1 MISGVQT
8 RRELCELLARG
19 FFEGIETIAD
29 FVRLR
34 VCHVHFDEGTLEYR
48 GVRRKMSP
56 EFFKAVDA
64 YWKFLDANQKGRATA
79 SCPQRDMLGVLAR
92 GGGTEADRERYR
104 RNQAKNIKRCMSK
117 ISEESGCEITPER
130 LFVSGFLE
138 FVRKKCI
145 EEGRDHV
152 FFVQIFRCAY
162 ETKYHKIIEIYA
174 KEYGMP
180 GKIYSEKLRLRCYP
194 YVIRDKRMFEKT
206 VDR

>member
-1 MISGVQT
+1 MATVSVLNMEGKEVGTMELSDAIFGAKINEHLVHMAVVQQLANNRQGTQSART
-8 RRELCELLARG
+8 RSE
-19 FFEGIETIAD
+19 
-29 FVRLR
+29 V
-34 VCHVHFDEGTLEYR
+34 
-48 GVRRKMSP
+48 
-56 EFFKAVDA
+56 
-64 YWKFLDANQKGRATA
+64 
-79 SCPQRDMLGVLAR
+79 R